1 MRSSGATAP
10 TEGAAEPQLPPL
22 RTLSRL
28 VAHSRRLAA
37 WSFGLSILQSLALI
51 PIALLVREAF
61 DEALPNEDKGQL
73 LLLAAA
79 ILGLYLLA
87 LAIGLAGRY
96 AVLRVTKPAV
106 ADIRS
111 ELMEHVI
118 WLPASFHDS
127 TDGARLH
134 SLVVQDTERLDV
146 MAKALLAI
154 VIPAL
159 GTAALLLTALA
170 VVEPVLLA
178 IVAVTMAALIALHRV
193 LRRTLHDRLASWQ
206 ETSDSFSAEAL
217 GAIRSFRLIKARN
230 AEELEIAA
238 VAERAEELGASG
250 MRLGWVQ
257 NATALGQVAIGGA
270 AGAIVLLAGGI
281 AVIDGTMTLGDLI
294 AFLAVMALARGQL
307 NWVVSAL
314 PDVQKG
320 AAAVER
326 IDEVLSRDDP
336 QPYPGGREVTVAGG
350 IALEQVT
357 FGYNPAEPP
366 VLRSVSLSLQPAEWV
381 AVLGPTGAGK
391 TTLAALLL
399 GLYRPWQGRVLIDG
413 VPLDEL
419 EVRSVRRQLG
429 VLLQED
435 GVRDWSVADNIALGR
450 PGTGAAEIEAAA
462 RLSTADEFI
471 VDLPAGY
478 STRIGDG
485 GQQLSSGQRQRI
497 ALARAVLGSPPLLIL
512 DEPTS
517 HLDPPTARRVLDNL
531 ETLAPRP
538 TLILITHDPLVAERA
553 DRVVEVRGGSLTEL
567 ESSVPAPAR

>member
-1 MRSSGATAP
+1 
-10 TEGAAEPQLPPL
+10 
-22 RTLSRL
+22 

-51 PIALLVREAF
+51 PIALLVRQAF
-61 DEALPNEDKGQL
+61 DEAIPNEDKGQL
-73 LLLAAA
+73 LLLASA
-79 ILGLYLLA
+79 ILGLYLAA

-106 ADIRS
+106 AGIRS

-118 WLPASFHDS
+118 WLPTSFHDS
-127 TDGARLH
+127 ADGARLH

-154 VIPAL
+154 VIPSL
-159 GTAALLLTALA
+159 GTAALLLAALA
-170 VVEPVLLA
+170 VVQPVLLA
-178 IVAVTMAALIALHRV
+178 IVAVTLAALVGLHRI
-193 LRRTLHDRLASWQ
+193 LRRTLHERLASWQ

-217 GAIRSFRLIKARN
+217 GAIASFRLIKARN

-238 VAERAEELGASG
+238 VATRAEELGGAG

-257 NATALGQVAIGGA
+257 NATALAQVAIGGV
-270 AGAIVLLAGGI
+270 AGVVVLLAGGI
-281 AVIDGTMTLGDLI
+281 AVIDGSMSLGDLI

-326 IDEVLSRDDP
+326 IDDVLSRTDP
-336 QPYPGGREVTVAGG
+336 QPYSGTREIVVAGA
-350 IALEQVT
+350 ISLDRVT
-357 FGYNPAEPP
+357 FGYTRAEAP
-366 VLRSVSLSLQPAEWV
+366 VLSSVSLTLEPGEWV

-399 GLYRPWQGRVLIDG
+399 GLYRPWEGSVLVDG
-413 VPLDEL
+413 IPLDEI
-419 EVRSVRRQLG
+419 EVRGLRRQLG

-435 GVRDWSVADNIALGR
+435 GVRDWSVSENISLGR
-450 PGTGAAEIEAAA
+450 PEATAAEIEAAA
-462 RLSTADEFI
+462 RLSTADDFI
-471 VDLPAGY
+471 GGLPAGY
-478 STRIGDG
+478 GTRIGDG

-517 HLDPPTARRVLDNL
+517 HLDPPTAGRVLDNL
-531 ETLAPRP
+531 ETLEPRP

-553 DRVVEVRGGSLTEL
+553 DRVVEVRGGQLTEV
-567 ESSVPAPAR
+567 EARVTAPAR

>member
-1 MRSSGATAP
+1 
-10 TEGAAEPQLPPL
+10 
-22 RTLSRL
+22 
-28 VAHSRRLAA
+28 
-37 WSFGLSILQSLALI
+37 
-51 PIALLVREAF
+51 
-61 DEALPNEDKGQL
+61 
-73 LLLAAA
+73 
-79 ILGLYLLA
+79 
-87 LAIGLAGRY
+87 
-96 AVLRVTKPAV
+96 
-106 ADIRS
+106 
-111 ELMEHVI
+111 
-118 WLPASFHDS
+118 
-127 TDGARLH
+127 
-134 SLVVQDTERLDV
+134 
-146 MAKALLAI
+146 
-154 VIPAL
+154 
-159 GTAALLLTALA
+159 
-170 VVEPVLLA
+170 
-178 IVAVTMAALIALHRV
+178 
-193 LRRTLHDRLASWQ
+193 
-206 ETSDSFSAEAL
+206 
-217 GAIRSFRLIKARN
+217 
-230 AEELEIAA
+230 
-238 VAERAEELGASG
+238 
-250 MRLGWVQ
+250 
-257 NATALGQVAIGGA
+257 
-270 AGAIVLLAGGI
+270 
-281 AVIDGTMTLGDLI
+281 MTLGDLI

-336 QPYPGGREVTVAGG
+336 QPYPGGREVTIAGG

-357 FGYNPAEPP
+357 FGYNPVEPP

-419 EVRSVRRQLG
+419 DVRSVRRQLG

-471 VDLPAGY
+471 ADLPAGY

>member
-1 MRSSGATAP
+1 MPS
-10 TEGAAEPQLPPL
+10 L

-61 DEALPNEDKGQL
+61 DEAIPGGDKRQL
-73 LLLAAA
+73 LLLALA
-79 ILGLYLLA
+79 ILVLYTAA

-106 ADIRS
+106 ARVRS
-111 ELMEHVI
+111 DLMEHVI

-154 VIPAL
+154 VLPSL
-159 GTAALLLTALA
+159 GTAALLLAALA
-170 VVEPVLLA
+170 VVQPVLLA
-178 IVAVTMAALIALHRV
+178 IVALTLAALVAMHRF
-193 LRRTLHDRLASWQ
+193 LRRTLRDRLASWQ

-217 GAIRSFRLIKARN
+217 GAISSFRLVKARN

-238 VAERAEELGASG
+238 LAKRAEELGTSG
-250 MRLGWVQ
+250 MRLGWIQ

-270 AGAIVLLAGGI
+270 AGVVVLLAGGI
-281 AVIDGTMTLGDLI
+281 AVIDGSMSLGDLI

-326 IDEVLSRDDP
+326 IDEVLSRADA
-336 QPYPGGREVTVAGG
+336 QPYSGTRELNLAG
-350 IALEQVT
+350 AVSLDDVT
-357 FGYNPAEPP
+357 FGYAAAGEP
-366 VLRSVSLSLQPAEWV
+366 VLRSVSLSLDAGEWV
-381 AVLGPTGAGK
+381 AILGPTGAGK

-399 GLYRPWQGRVLIDG
+399 GLYRPWKGGVAVDG

-419 EVRSVRRQLG
+419 DVRAVRRQLG

-435 GVRDWSVADNIALGR
+435 GVRDWTVSDNIALGR
-450 PGTGAAEIEAAA
+450 PHATRAQIEAAA
-462 RLSTADEFI
+462 RLSTADDF
-471 VDLPAGY
+471 VTTLPEGY
-478 STRIGDG
+478 KTGIGDG

-497 ALARAVLGSPPLLIL
+497 ALARAVLGAPPLLIL

-517 HLDPPTARRVLDNL
+517 HLDPPTAQRVLDNL
-531 ETLAPRP
+531 ETLEPRP

-553 DRVVEVRGGSLTEL
+553 DRVVEVRGGRLREL
-567 ESSVPAPAR
+567 GSGVATPAR